1 MKEIRPFVVIQ
12 DWMFDLGLNI
22 SEVMAVAV
30 IYGFTQ
36 DGDHTC
42 HASLAYF
49 QRRCCLS
56 KQGAIDLLKRLEAK
70 GVVKAERQSGK
81 VTEYTLDVSEE
92 GVKKL
97 DPSRNLTR
105 QETTQNRSRNLTSL
119 SSPHT
124 PYLFLENKDK
134 KEINA
139 HTREGAGAPVP
150 SSPEKEDG
158 QNPGTLF
165 GEEPRNAGG
174 EQPGPQSRKKKKG
187 QKSCAAPFAPPT
199 LAEVKDY
206 IENVRKSPVDPVA
219 FFAHYEN
226 SDWRL
231 SSGRRMKDWRL
242 AVITWER
249 RDRNGGRW

>member
-36 DGDHTC
+36 DGEHTC

-81 VTEYTLDVSEE
+81 VTEYTLNVSEE

-105 QETTQNRSRNLTSL
+105 QETTQNRSRNLTPFPPAPPFSDK
-119 SSPHT
+119 
-124 PYLFLENKDK
+124 KDK

-139 HTREGAGAPVP
+139 HMREGAAG
-150 SSPEKEDG
+150 STSPAQEKDG
-158 QNPGTLF
+158 QGEGTLF
-165 GEEPRNAGG
+165 KEEGQACVGG
-174 EQPGPQSRKKKKG
+174 QAAPSRGKKNGK
-187 QKSCAAPFAPPT
+187 KSCAAPFAPPT

-206 IENVRKSPVDPVA
+206 IANVRRSPVDPVA